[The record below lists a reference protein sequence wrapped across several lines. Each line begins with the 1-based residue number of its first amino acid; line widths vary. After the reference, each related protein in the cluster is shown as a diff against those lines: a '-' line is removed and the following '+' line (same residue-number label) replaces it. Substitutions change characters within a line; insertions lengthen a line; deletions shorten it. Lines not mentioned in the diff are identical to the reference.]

1 MAKTKNIKEIYES
14 LPESMRLE
22 LTSCIVIEG
31 RVTYTTAWRYV
42 TGQMEPPYLYRKF
55 IAEKLSALTGKTFS
69 ADQMWQ
75 I

>member
-14 LPESMRLE
+14 LPESVRLE

-31 RVTYTTAWRYV
+31 RVTYPTAWRYG
-42 TGQMEPPYLYRKF
+42 TGQMTPPYLYRKF
-55 IAEKLSALTGKTFS
+55 IAEKRSALTGKPFS